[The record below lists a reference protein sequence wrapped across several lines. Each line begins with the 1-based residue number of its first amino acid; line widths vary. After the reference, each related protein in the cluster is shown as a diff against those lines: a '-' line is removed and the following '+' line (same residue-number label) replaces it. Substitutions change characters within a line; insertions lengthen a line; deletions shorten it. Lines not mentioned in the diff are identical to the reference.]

1 MVEWLMLLGIGLLAG
16 SLATLAFVP
25 FVHQRA
31 VRLTTRRL
39 VEATPYAVTE
49 IRADK
54 DHLRAQFAMAIR
66 RLEVNV
72 EEMKSKSANQL
83 AEIARKRAEIGEL
96 QAELDKS
103 ATMILAL
110 RTPASTSTDARE
122 IPQTAAP
129 SLASSQPSTE
139 DILRA
144 TTGRRR
150 VVCRACER
158 RQPSSGLINGVAPH
172 PTLPF

>member
-16 SLATLAFVP
+16 SLVTLAFIP

-31 VRLTTRRL
+31 VRLTMRRL
-39 VEATPYAVTE
+39 VEATPYAVAE

-72 EEMKSKSANQL
+72 EEMKSKAANQL

-96 QAELDKS
+96 KAELDKS

-110 RTPASTSTDARE
+110 RAPASTSTDAQE
-122 IPQTAAP
+122 NPQTAAL
-129 SLASSQPSTE
+129 SLPSSQPSG

-150 VVCRACER
+150 LSCSACER
-158 RQPSSGLINGVAPH
+158 RQPDIGLINGVAPH